1 MAIFVSAGHN
11 LKDPG
16 ATGNGFTEAIET
28 RKIREKVLSFI
39 PKEYKVIKDDDNWDL
54 SQTMVNFQT
63 GEGSACLDIH
73 FNASANSAAT
83 GVEVIHPDNPSPDEL
98 HFARAL
104 SQQLSN
110 IMKIKNRGAIPES
123 QTARKRL
130 GMMRE
135 NGINLLV
142 EVCFIS
148 NAHDVKAYQDNFGAI
163 CECMAAILMN
173 MDDKVK

>member
-1 MAIFVSAGHN
+1 MSIFVSAGHN

-16 ATGNGFTEAIET
+16 ATGNGLTEAIET
-28 RKIREKVLSFI
+28 RKIREKVISFI
-39 PKEYKVIKDDDNWDL
+39 PKEYKIVKDEDSWDL
-54 SQTMVNFQT
+54 SQTMANFET

-73 FNASANSAAT
+73 FNAAANPAAT
-83 GVEVIHPDNPSPDEL
+83 GVEVIHPDNPSADEL

-110 IMKIKNRGAIPES
+110 IMRIKNRGAKPES
-123 QTARKRL
+123 ETARKRL

-148 NAHDVKAYQDNFGAI
+148 NPADVLAYLSLFNEL
-163 CECMAAILMN
+163 CECMAHLLMY
-173 MDDKVK
+173 MDDKHK

>member
-1 MAIFVSAGHN
+1 MSIFVSAGHN

-16 ATGNGFTEAIET
+16 ATGNGLTEAIET
-28 RKIREKVLSFI
+28 RKIREKVISFI
-39 PKEYKVIKDDDNWDL
+39 PKEYKIVKDEDSWDL
-54 SQTMVNFQT
+54 SQTMANFET

-73 FNASANSAAT
+73 FNAAANPAAT
-83 GVEVIHPDNPSPDEL
+83 GVEVIHPDNPSADEL

-110 IMKIKNRGAIPES
+110 IMRIKNRGAKPES
-123 QTARKRL
+123 ETARKRL

-148 NAHDVKAYQDNFGAI
+148 NPADVLAYQTHFNEL
-163 CECMAAILMN
+163 CECMAHLLMN
-173 MDDKVK
+173 MDDKHK